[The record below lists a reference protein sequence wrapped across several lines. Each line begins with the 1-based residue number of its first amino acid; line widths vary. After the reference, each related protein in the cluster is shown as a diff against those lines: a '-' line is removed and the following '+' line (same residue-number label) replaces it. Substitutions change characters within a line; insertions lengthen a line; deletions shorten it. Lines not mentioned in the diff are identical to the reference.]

1 MERGG
6 DTPAESYSTLLML
19 WHITQVINLKRQSLM
34 VKSIRVVYLKNDTLQ
49 FTKTLNP
56 SLFKKM
62 FYVDFSKF
70 TKIQVAEIRKVLK
83 DLKFRIVE
91 IVDPDAIVEG
101 GDVLFTGL
109 SYITYIEIKTLHIMV
124 ICSISEE

>member
-1 MERGG
+1 
-6 DTPAESYSTLLML
+6 
-19 WHITQVINLKRQSLM
+19 M

-62 FYVDFSKF
+62 FYVDFCKF

-109 SYITYIEIKTLHIMV
+109 SYITYIEIKTLHIMM

>member
-1 MERGG
+1 
-6 DTPAESYSTLLML
+6 
-19 WHITQVINLKRQSLM
+19 M

-62 FYVDFSKF
+62 FYVDFCKF
-70 TKIQVAEIRKVLK
+70 TKMQVAEIRKVLK

-109 SYITYIEIKTLHIMV
+109 SYYLHWN
-124 ICSISEE
+124 